1 MSRLK
6 IALPT
11 TLLLGGFLSV
21 FLISSTPSFG
31 KKEYTAQT
39 KKACNFCHKDQVKTP
54 KELTDAGKYFGEHK
68 TLDGYKAPEKAP
80 EKK

>member
-11 TLLLGGFLSV
+11 ILLVGGFLSV

-31 KKEYTAQT
+31 KKEYTPQT
-39 KKACNFCHKDQVKTP
+39 KKPCTFCHKDAQKAP

-80 EKK
+80 EKN